1 MLLGGERFCFI
12 LQLTIHHEGKLR
24 RKSKQKPGSRT
35 GAEPPRSVTSGF
47 LVLHYYTLRDIRP
60 DVARPTV
67 G

>member
-1 MLLGGERFCFI
+1 MKGNYG
-12 LQLTIHHEGKLR
+12 

-47 LVLHYYTLRDIRP
+47 LVLHYYTLRDICP
-60 DVARPTV
+60 DVALPTV